1 MPAAT
6 RTRATTDQ
14 TAAFARIAEALA
26 DAFPSSTR
34 PKAVPAREP
43 VVPDELAGGAVIATF
58 VGDRSADLAIVVGD
72 PAVLAEAA
80 GTELVSLPDVLRPA
94 LEAAAA
100 TIGTGLLG
108 EVAEGD
114 AAGLFGDPDAEVY
127 ELRVR
132 TTTIAWLA
140 VRLRDA
146 PAATLDA
153 DSIGERLGRINE
165 VEMALTVEIGRTRM
179 SVREVLSLTPGAVV
193 ELDRSVGAPADVL
206 LNGRLIAQGEIVVVD
221 QDFAVRITRILD
233 GTEAGR

>member
-1 MPAAT
+1 MPTTAA
-6 RTRATTDQ
+6 RADQ

-26 DAFPSSTR
+26 DAFPSATR
-34 PKAVPAREP
+34 PKAVPAHEP
-43 VVPDELAGGAVIATF
+43 LVAAELVANAVIATF

-72 PAVLAEAA
+72 PGTLADAAGGDLVVLA
-80 GTELVSLPDVLRPA
+80 DVLRPA

-108 EVAEGD
+108 DAAEGD

-127 ELRVR
+127 EL
-132 TTTIAWLA
+132 TTRDGVIAWLA

-146 PAATLDA
+146 PTAAPLDA
-153 DSIGERLGRINE
+153 GEIGERLGRIND
-165 VEMALTVEIGRTRM
+165 VEMALTVEVGRTRM

-233 GTEAGR
+233 GAEGTR